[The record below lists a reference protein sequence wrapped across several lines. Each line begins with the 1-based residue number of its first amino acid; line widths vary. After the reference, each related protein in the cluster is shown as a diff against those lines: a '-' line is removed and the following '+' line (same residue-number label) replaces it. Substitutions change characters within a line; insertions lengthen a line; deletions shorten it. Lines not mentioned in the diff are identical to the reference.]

1 MPAYTK
7 FLNFVLKV
15 GFETLTN
22 GLCCGIIKK
31 ISAGTEML
39 LGKETK
45 NLKKET
51 GLGEEMQALIVASRF
66 FFSESYLKLIGD

>member
-1 MPAYTK
+1 MTK
-7 FLNFVLKV
+7 
-15 GFETLTN
+15 
-22 GLCCGIIKK
+22 GLCCGIIEK

-66 FFSESYLKLIGD
+66 FFSENYLKSLGD